1 LHALSKQSLASK
13 LINWFDKNKRDL
25 PWRKTTP
32 WGVFV
37 SEFMLQQTPVN
48 RVLPIWNEWIER
60 WPTPEALAS
69 ATKPEV
75 IKAWGR
81 LGYPRRAIRLHESAK
96 AIAKMH
102 GGIVPRERADLIA
115 LPGVGDYTA
124 SAIAAFAYG
133 EPTLVLD
140 INIRRFFARYFDGV
154 EFPSNAPSLVE
165 RKLRSELIPNKRGD
179 VWAAAT
185 MEFGALVCTSRTPSC
200 DFCFLAK
207 ECAWKAAG
215 YPKTEIKRQAAFAGS
230 DRQCRGVV
238 MKHLRENETVT
249 TTQLKKS
256 WPSESQLEKAV
267 ATLLEDGLIEKSGK
281 KLRLAT
287 N

>member
-1 LHALSKQSLASK
+1 
-13 LINWFDKNKRDL
+13 
-25 PWRKTTP
+25 
-32 WGVFV
+32 
-37 SEFMLQQTPVN
+37 MLQQTPVN
-48 RVLPIWNEWIER
+48 RVLPIWNEWMER

-96 AIAKMH
+96 AISKMH

-154 EFPSNAPSLVE
+154 EFLSSSPSLLEKKV
-165 RKLRSELIPNKRGD
+165 RAELIPKKGGD
-179 VWAAAT
+179 IWAAAT
-185 MEFGALVCTSRTPSC
+185 MEFGALICTSRAPSC
-200 DFCFLAK
+200 DSCFLAK
-207 ECAWKAAG
+207 KCAWRSAG
-215 YPKTEIKRQAAFAGS
+215 YPRMEIKRQATFAGS

-238 MKHLRENETVT
+238 MKQLRENAELSPAR
-249 TTQLKKS
+249 LKKE
-256 WPSESQLEKAV
+256 WPDESQLEKAI
-267 ATLLEDGLIEKSGK
+267 ATLLDDGLIEKSGK